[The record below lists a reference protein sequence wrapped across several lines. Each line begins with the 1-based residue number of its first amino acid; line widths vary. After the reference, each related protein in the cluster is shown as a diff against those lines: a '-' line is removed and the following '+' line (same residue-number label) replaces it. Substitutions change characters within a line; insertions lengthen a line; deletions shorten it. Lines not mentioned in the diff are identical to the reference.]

1 MTVPARDRH
10 GGAQGWLG
18 HESGYLRVK
27 FTYPLGKKFPVSG
40 INRACKSILCPGLWV
55 YLEEHPMEVWVSG
68 SKLYTVVLADTE
80 FQEVGERKRAKE
92 KEEASGVRSEA
103 FLGLLVAGVKKLSI
117 LFLTALISFSI
128 VMLTRRNVAAS
139 FAPPA

>member
-1 MTVPARDRH
+1 MTVPARDQH

-68 SKLYTVVLADTE
+68 SKLYAVVLADTE
-80 FQEVGERKRAKE
+80 LQKIMADLSADALAEVDTVIQAVGKGKMAK
-92 KEEASGVRSEA
+92 A
-103 FLGLLVAGVKKLSI
+103 KKC
-117 LFLTALISFSI
+117 
-128 VMLTRRNVAAS
+128 
-139 FAPPA
+139 